1 MGGGE
6 WGRRIIERWLWFA
19 VAVAVA
25 AAVAQFGYNC
35 TCNCNQSINPA
46 AVKARADSNIKVDAR
61 LID

>member
-1 MGGGE
+1 MGWMR

-46 AVKARADSNIKVDAR
+46 AVKARADR
-61 LID
+61 

>member
-1 MGGGE
+1 MGWMR

-19 VAVAVA
+19 VAV
-25 AAVAQFGYNC
+25 AVAQFGYNC

-61 LID
+61 LTD